1 MKKFANFITNKTKK
15 AAQKNN
21 STSMHGKLPNHTGWL
36 LRFFYLQILHEHS
49 FFSAFQLRAQ
59 WLVLELIF
67 NEFMKI
73 DCSMFCWRKDSTR
86 WDLRKLDGGA
96 LVKRKYVTSDFNSN
110 ITFYDIPRGDY
121 TLTWVAETNNDTN
134 GWYYVIS
141 PGASIFR

>member
-1 MKKFANFITNKTKK
+1 MKLKKNVLMFLILLLSVSVLPLQAGATVSDTWPVRFTNIGTYDGCTIDNHGGGNIVVRIKQWGVHSGEK
-15 AAQKNN
+15 A
-21 STSMHGKLPNHTGWL
+21 
-36 LRFFYLQILHEHS
+36 
-49 FFSAFQLRAQ
+49 
-59 WLVLELIF
+59 
-67 NEFMKI
+67 
-73 DCSMFCWRKDSTR
+73 STR

-141 PGASIFR
+141 PGADIFR